1 MLSECRKALRIV
13 STEYDGE
20 LCDLMDAAAHD
31 LTIAGV
37 VLPGTVSFEVSQ
49 SGITDTSTLA
59 DNLCKRAIFSY
70 VDWLF
75 FRNAGNEDRKRE
87 IYNIQKEQLMHASGY
102 TDYDDAEE
110 AEAPEEAEEGDG

>member
-1 MLSECRKALRIV
+1 MLSECKKALKIV
-13 STEYDGE
+13 ATDYDGE

-37 VLPGTVSFEVSQ
+37 VLPGTVSFTMTNN
-49 SGITDTSTLA
+49 GIVDSSTLT

-75 FRNAGNEDRKRE
+75 FRNASNEDRKRE
-87 IYNIQKEQLMHASGY
+87 IYNIQKTQLMHATGY
-102 TDYDDAEE
+102 TDYGEDG
-110 AEAPEEAEEGDG
+110 EGE

>member
-1 MLSECRKALRIV
+1 MLSECKKALKI
-13 STEYDGE
+13 TATDYDGE

-37 VLPGTVSFEVSQ
+37 VLPGTVSFVVTEQ
-49 SGITDTSTLA
+49 GITDTSTLT

-75 FRNAGNEDRKRE
+75 FRNASNAEQKRE
-87 IYNIQKEQLMHASGY
+87 IYNIQKEQLMHATGY
-102 TDYDDAEE
+102 TDFGEPADETDGGD
-110 AEAPEEAEEGDG
+110 PE